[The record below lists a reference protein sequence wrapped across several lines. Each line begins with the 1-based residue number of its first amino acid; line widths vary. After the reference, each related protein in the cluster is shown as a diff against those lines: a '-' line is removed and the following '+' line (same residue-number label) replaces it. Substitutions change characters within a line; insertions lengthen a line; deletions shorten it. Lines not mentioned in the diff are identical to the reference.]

1 MTIIEIV
8 AQCAGVL
15 GIAVFLLCFHSNNMK
30 NVLKVKF
37 LTDIIWGTH
46 YFLLGAYSGF
56 ATNAVCCVREL
67 IFMNNNKKAF
77 RSVIWLYVFIAFN
90 IITAILTWQS
100 FYSLI
105 PAVVSSMATISF
117 WQKDVGYARK
127 IAITNN
133 VLMFTYDIFV
143 ASYAGMVGEALAFI
157 SVLMAMIRNRSCK

>member
-1 MTIIEIV
+1 MTIIEII
-8 AQCAGVL
+8 AQYIGIL
-15 GIAVFLLCFHSNNMK
+15 GIGVFLLCFHFNSMK
-30 NVLKVKF
+30 NVLKVK
-37 LTDIIWGTH
+37 LLVDVIWGTH

-67 IFMNNNKKAF
+67 VFMNNNKKF
-77 RSVIWLYVFIAFN
+77 LKSRIWLYVFILFN
-90 IITAILTWQS
+90 ITTAIITWQR

-117 WQKDVGYARK
+117 WQKDVRYARK

-133 VLMFTYDIFV
+133 VLMFIYDIFV